1 MIIQKIDYKGINI
14 LRAYKN
20 GEMVWNASEILYF
33 DIGRT
38 TIPLKYF
45 ITTASSGAPF
55 IKKMFAKISHSRDMG
70 FYSSDSKIRE

>member
-20 GEMVWNASEILYF
+20 GEIVWNASEILYF

-38 TIPLKYF
+38 IIPLKYF

-55 IKKMFAKISHSRDMG
+55 IKKMLTKISHSRDMG